1 MNFFTPHFCH
11 KKKYIYIRDLRMI
24 KQSQINKLPNIQIQS
39 NGEKTKFQKIIQN
52 TIKNLLSLIY
62 QEHYKSMNL

>member
-11 KKKYIYIRDLRMI
+11 KNKKYIRDLRMI

>member
-1 MNFFTPHFCH
+1 
-11 KKKYIYIRDLRMI
+11 MI

-39 NGEKTKFQKIIQN
+39 NGEKIKFQKIIQN

>member
-11 KKKYIYIRDLRMI
+11 KNKKNIRDLRMI